1 MKELTTTQVSTVIS
15 DPDSVDAAILSRFST
30 RAYLNKPVGKAVLE
44 DLLQVAARSPSGNQH
59 ATLESVCAAGHRQ
72 RQIGERSL

>member
-30 RAYLNKPVGKAVLE
+30 RAYLNKPVEKSVLE
-44 DLLQVAARSPSGNQH
+44 D
-59 ATLESVCAAGHRQ
+59 
-72 RQIGERSL
+72 